1 MKKYLFILFALG
13 LPLYSTACDIC
24 GCGVGSGYIGILP
37 DFSKHIAGLR
47 YRANKMTTHLGA
59 DGATTYLTTQEHY
72 NTLEAWG
79 GWTIGDN
86 IRLMVAAPYSFNR
99 KTNQGNTEAKN
110 GLGDISAIAFYQLVN
125 KRKTVLGA
133 RQFVQSLW
141 AGAGVK
147 LPTGEYN
154 ASQNN
159 VTSNS
164 SNLFQLGSGS
174 YDFNLTSMYDLR
186 FQDFGI
192 NLMGNYR
199 MTTTNRYG
207 YKYGNK
213 VNVNTQ
219 LYYKRRLASKFSIA
233 PNAGIQFE
241 RSSTDLNNGFEM
253 PVSGGYLW
261 IGTLGT
267 EVVLRNVSFG
277 ANYQIPL
284 QQKLAREIIKANNR
298 AMVHIG
304 YVF

>member
-1 MKKYLFILFALG
+1 MKKCLFILFTLG
-13 LPLYSTACDIC
+13 LPLYSAACDIC

-79 GWTIGDN
+79 GWTIGN
-86 IRLMVAAPYSFNR
+86 NVRLMVAAPYSFNR

-110 GLGDISAIAFYQLVN
+110 GLGDISATAFYQLVN
-125 KRKTVLGA
+125 KRKSMPGA

-147 LPTGEYN
+147 LPTGQYN
-154 ASQNN
+154 SAQTNINSNN
-159 VTSNS
+159 A
-164 SNLFQLGSGS
+164 NLFQLGSGS

-186 FQDFGI
+186 LQDFGI
-192 NLMGNYR
+192 NLTGNYR
-199 MTTTNRYG
+199 VTTTNRYG

-213 VNVNTQ
+213 LNVNTQ

-233 PNAGIQFE
+233 T
-241 RSSTDLNNGFEM
+241 R
-253 PVSGGYLW
+253 
-261 IGTLGT
+261 
-267 EVVLRNVSFG
+267 R
-277 ANYQIPL
+277 
-284 QQKLAREIIKANNR
+284 
-298 AMVHIG
+298 
-304 YVF
+304 